1 MKIIVDNSE
10 KYFDKWK
17 QQAKKITQQ
26 KKIKLKELKTFLG
39 ILVAMGITKI
49 PIIDDYWSNDIL
61 LHNQFIA

>member
-49 PIIDDYWSNDIL
+49 PIIDDYWSNYIL